1 MARISKNTLNEWW
14 GEQGFRDMERI
25 TGFRQS
31 DFSPE
36 DGYQDFVDA
45 CDEWW
50 DSLSY
55 ADKVSIYKD
64 FNY

>member
-1 MARISKNTLNEWW
+1 MARISKNTLEEWW
-14 GEQGFRDMERI
+14 GDQGFRDMERI

-31 DFSPE
+31 DFNPA

-55 ADKVSIYKD
+55 TDKVSIYKN
-64 FNY
+64 FN